1 MRRLT
6 LTIGLLALLAA
17 ASLGFAQKAGGTLIA
32 AWAQDPVSLDPQ
44 ITSAMSSL
52 QVLENVLDTL
62 TALDAQGKVIPSLA
76 TSWEVSSDGL
86 TWTFHLR
93 HDVKF
98 SNGRPMTAQD
108 VVYTYSRMLD
118 PKTGSGQKYLLG
130 STESV
135 TSTDDYTVQ
144 FHLKTP
150 EVALLTHLAVNK
162 AVGIIAKE
170 SVDNGTIST
179 QPIGTGPFMIADY
192 QPGTEVV
199 LKKNPYY
206 WKAGLP
212 LLDEV
217 DIKIITD
224 ESVRQTGLLSGDID
238 WAISVPPQS
247 LSQLQNA
254 QGVVVD
260 KTTAGAYW
268 YIGVNL
274 KHTPLNDPKVREAI
288 NYAINRKNITDAMTF
303 GTGVPTQDPI
313 PPSSAWAYNYAPYSY
328 DPTKAKQLLAEAG
341 YPDGFRMQIMP
352 TTQYPESIRGAQV
365 IQQELQAIGIR
376 VTIKSLEWAQWLQE
390 EGKGNYDT
398 YVCSWNGLVDPY
410 DFFYAQHHTGQVF
423 NFTGYSNP
431 AVDKLLDEGNVTQDF
446 AKRKA
451 IYQQVNKMIVD
462 DAPYIYLYNPAN
474 IQAFRNYVKGYAARP
489 DQAVQFVN
497 TWLDK

>member
-1 MRRLT
+1 MKRLM
-6 LTIGLLALLAA
+6 LILALFATLAA
-17 ASLGFAQKAGGTLIA
+17 LSLGFAQKSGGTLIA
-32 AWAQDPVSLDPQ
+32 AWAQDPVGLDPQ
-44 ITSAMSSL
+44 IASARSSL
-52 QVLENVLDTL
+52 EVLENVVDKLV
-62 TALDAQGKVIPSLA
+62 ALDPQGKLVPSLA

-108 VVYTYSRMLD
+108 VVYTYTRMLD
-118 PKTGSGQKYLLG
+118 PATGSGQKYLLG
-130 STESV
+130 STQTV
-135 TSTDDYTVQ
+135 TAPDPYTVE

-150 EVALLTHLAVNK
+150 EVALPAHLA
-162 AVGIIAKE
+162 AQASVGIIAKE
-170 SVDNGTIST
+170 SVDNGTINT

-192 QPGTEVV
+192 EPGNQVV

-206 WKAGLP
+206 WQKGLP
-212 LLDEV
+212 YLDEV

-224 ESVRQTGLLSGDID
+224 ESVRQTSLISGDVD

-247 LSQLQNA
+247 LSQLQNDPNI
-254 QGVVVD
+254 VVD

-274 KHTPLNDPKVREAI
+274 KHKPLDDVRVRQAI
-288 NYAINRKNITDAMTF
+288 SYAINRKDITDAMTF

-313 PPSSAWAYNYAPYSY
+313 PSSSAWAFNYAPYSY
-328 DPTKAKQLLAEAG
+328 DPAKAKQLLTEAG

-352 TTQYPESIRGAQV
+352 TTQYPESVRGAQV
-365 IQQELQAIGIR
+365 IQQELGQVGIK
-376 VTIKSLEWAQWLQE
+376 VTIKNLEWAQWLQE

-410 DFFYAQHHTGQVF
+410 DFFYAQQRTGQVF

-431 AVDKLLDEGNVTQDF
+431 KVDALLDQGNS
-446 AKRKA
+446 AKGFDQRKA
-451 IYQQVNKMIVD
+451 IYQQANKLIVD

-474 IQAFRNYVKGYAARP
+474 IQAYQSYVKGYAART
-489 DQAVQFVN
+489 DQNIDFVK

>member
-17 ASLGFAQKAGGTLIA
+17 ASLGFAQKSGGTLIA
-32 AWAQDPVSLDPQ
+32 AWAQDPVGLDPQ
-44 ITSAMSSL
+44 ITSARSSL

-108 VVYTYSRMLD
+108 VVYTYTRMLD
-118 PKTGSGQKYLLG
+118 PATGSGQKYLLG
-130 STESV
+130 STQSV
-135 TSTDDYTVQ
+135 TASDDYTVQ

-150 EVALLTHLAVNK
+150 EVALLSHLAVNK

-170 SVDNGTIST
+170 SVDNGTINT
-179 QPIGTGPFMIADY
+179 QPIGTGPFMIASY
-192 QPGTEVV
+192 EPGNQVV

-206 WKAGLP
+206 WQQGLP
-212 LLDEV
+212 YLDEV
-217 DIKIITD
+217 DLKIIPD

-288 NYAINRKNITDAMTF
+288 NYAINRKDITDAMTF

-313 PPSSAWAYNYAPYSY
+313 PSSSAWAYNYAPYSY
-328 DPTKAKQLLAEAG
+328 DPAKAKQLLAEAG

-365 IQQELQAIGIR
+365 IQQELQAIGVR

-431 AVDKLLDEGNVTQDF
+431 AVDKLLDQGNVTQGFDQ
-446 AKRKA
+446 RKA

-474 IQAFRNYVKGYAARP
+474 IQAFRSYVKGYAARP
-489 DQAVQFVN
+489 DQNIDFVK

>member
-1 MRRLT
+1 MKRLT
-6 LTIGLLALLAA
+6 LILGLLAMLAA
-17 ASLGFAQKAGGTLIA
+17 AGLGFAQKSGGTLVA

-44 ITSAMSSL
+44 VTSARSSL
-52 QVLENVLDTL
+52 QVLENVLDKL
-62 TALDAQGKVIPSLA
+62 VALDPQGKVIPSLA
-76 TSWEVSSDGL
+76 TSWDVSSDGL

-98 SNGRPMTAQD
+98 SNGRPMTAKD
-108 VVYTYSRMLD
+108 VVYTYTRMLD
-118 PKTGSGQKYLLG
+118 PATGSGQKYLLG
-130 STESV
+130 STQKV
-135 TSTDDYTVQ
+135 TAVDDYTVQ

-150 EVALLTHLAVNK
+150 NVALPAHLA
-162 AVGIIAKE
+162 AQASTGIIAKE
-170 SVDNGTIST
+170 SVDNGTIKT

-206 WKAGLP
+206 WKKGLP
-212 LLDEV
+212 YLDEV

-224 ESVRQTGLLSGDID
+224 ESVRQTGLIAGDVD

-247 LSQLQNA
+247 LDQLKNDKN
-254 QGVVVD
+254 VVVD
-260 KTTAGAYW
+260 KTSAGAYW

-274 KHTPLNDPKVREAI
+274 KHKPLDDVRVRHAI
-288 NYAINRKNITDAMTF
+288 AYAINRQDITTAMTF

-313 PPSSAWAYNYAPYSY
+313 PSSSAWAYNYAPYSY
-328 DPTKAKQLLAEAG
+328 DPAKAKQLLADAG
-341 YPDGFRMQIMP
+341 YPNGFRMQIMP
-352 TTQYPESIRGAQV
+352 TTQYPESVRGAQV
-365 IQQELQAIGIR
+365 IQQELGAIGIR
-376 VTIKSLEWAQWLQE
+376 VTIKNLEWAQWLQE

-410 DFFYAQHHTGQVF
+410 DFFYAQHRTGQVF

-431 AVDKLLDEGNVTQDF
+431 KVDKLLDEGNVTQGFD
-446 AKRKA
+446 KRKA

-474 IQAFRNYVKGYAARP
+474 IQAYRTYVKGYAARQ
-489 DQAVQFVN
+489 DQNIDFVN

>member
-1 MRRLT
+1 MKRLT
-6 LTIGLLALLAA
+6 LTLGLLATLAV
-17 ASLGFAQKAGGTLIA
+17 ASLGFAQKSGGTLIA
-32 AWAQDPVSLDPQ
+32 GWAQDPVSLDPQ

-62 TALDAQGKVIPSLA
+62 VVLDPQGKVQPSLA
-76 TSWEVSSDGL
+76 TSWDVSSDGL

-98 SNGRPMTAQD
+98 SNGRPMTSKD
-108 VVYTYSRMLD
+108 VVYTYTRMLD

-130 STESV
+130 STQSV
-135 TSTDDYTVQ
+135 TAPDDYTVQ

-150 EVALLTHLAVNK
+150 NVALLSHLAANK

-170 SVDNGTIST
+170 SVDNGTIKT
-179 QPIGTGPFMIADY
+179 QPIGTGPFMITDFE
-192 QPGTEVV
+192 PGNKVV

-206 WKAGLP
+206 WKQGLP
-212 LLDEV
+212 YLDEV
-217 DIKIITD
+217 DIRIITD
-224 ESVRQTGLLSGDID
+224 ESVRQTSLMTGDID

-247 LSQLQNA
+247 LSQLRNDKN
-254 QGVVVD
+254 VVVD
-260 KTTAGAYW
+260 KTAAGAYW

-274 KHTPLNDPKVREAI
+274 KQKPLNDIRVRHAI
-288 NYAINRKNITDAMTF
+288 AYAINRKDITEAMTF
-303 GTGVPTQDPI
+303 GTGDPTQDPI
-313 PPSSAWAYNYAPYSY
+313 PSSSAWAYNYAPYSY
-328 DPTKAKQLLAEAG
+328 DPAKAKQLLAEAG
-341 YPDGFRMQIMP
+341 YPNGFRMQIMP
-352 TTQYPESIRGAQV
+352 TTQYPESVRGAQV

-376 VTIKSLEWAQWLQE
+376 VTIKTLEWAQWLQE

-410 DFFYAQHHTGQVF
+410 DFFYAQHRTGQVF

-431 AVDKLLDEGNVTQDF
+431 KVDKLLDEGNVTQGFD
-446 AKRKA
+446 KRKA
-451 IYQQVNKMIVD
+451 IYRQVNKMIVD

-474 IQAFRNYVKGYAARP
+474 INAYRTYVKGYAARP
-489 DQAVQFVN
+489 DQAVDFSH

>member
-1 MRRLT
+1 MKRLT
-6 LTIGLLALLAA
+6 LTLGLLAMLAA
-17 ASLGFAQKAGGTLIA
+17 ASLGFAQKSGGTLIA

-44 ITSAMSSL
+44 ITSARSSL
-52 QVLENVLDTL
+52 QVLQNVLDTL
-62 TALDAQGKVIPSLA
+62 VTLDPQGKVIPSLA
-76 TSWEVSSDGL
+76 TSWEASPDGL

-108 VVYTYSRMLD
+108 VVYTYTRMLD

-130 STESV
+130 STQKV
-135 TSTDDYTVQ
+135 TAPDDYTVV
-144 FHLKTP
+144 FHLKNP
-150 EVALLTHLAVNK
+150 EVALPAHLAINK

-170 SVDNGTIST
+170 SVDNGTIKT
-179 QPIGTGPFMIADY
+179 QPLGTGPFMISDFE
-192 QPGTEVV
+192 PGQKVV

-206 WKAGLP
+206 WKQGLP
-212 LLDEV
+212 YLDEV
-217 DIKIITD
+217 DIQIITD
-224 ESVRQTGLLSGDID
+224 ESVRQTALLSGDVD

-247 LSQLQNA
+247 LDQLQNA
-254 QGVVVD
+254 SNVVVD

-274 KHTPLNDPKVREAI
+274 KNQYLKDPKVREAI
-288 NYAINRKNITDAMTF
+288 NYAINRKDITSAMTF

-313 PPSSAWAYNYAPYSY
+313 PSSSAWAFDYAPYSY
-328 DPTKAKQLLAEAG
+328 DPAKAKQLLTDAG
-341 YPDGFRMQIMP
+341 YPNGFRMMIMP
-352 TTQYPESIRGAQV
+352 TTQYPESVRGAQV
-365 IQQELQAIGIR
+365 IQQELGQVGIK
-376 VTIKSLEWAQWLQE
+376 VTIKTLEWAQWLQE

-410 DFFYAQHHTGQVF
+410 DFYYAQHRTGQVF

-431 AVDKLLDEGNVTQDF
+431 KVDKLLDEGNTTKGFDQ
-446 AKRKA
+446 RKA
-451 IYQQVNKMIVD
+451 IYKQVNKMIVD

-474 IQAFRNYVKGYAARP
+474 IQAYQSYVKGYAART
-489 DQAVQFVN
+489 DQNIDFVN

>member
-17 ASLGFAQKAGGTLIA
+17 ASMGFAQKAGGTLIA

-62 TALDAQGKVIPSLA
+62 TALDNQGKVIPSLA
-76 TSWEVSSDGL
+76 TSWDVSADGL

-130 STESV
+130 STQSV
-135 TSTDDYTVQ
+135 TASDDYTVE

-150 EVALLTHLAVNK
+150 NVALVTHLAANK

-170 SVDNGTIST
+170 SVDNGTIAT
-179 QPIGTGPFMIADY
+179 QPIGTGPFMITDF
-192 QPGTEVV
+192 QPGNKVV
-199 LKKNPYY
+199 LTKNPYY
-206 WKAGLP
+206 WQQGLP
-212 LLDEV
+212 YLDKVE
-217 DIKIITD
+217 IRIITD
-224 ESVRQTGLLSGDID
+224 ESVRQTGLLTGDID

-247 LSQLQNA
+247 LSQLENA

-260 KTTAGAYW
+260 KTAAGAYW

-274 KHTPLNDPKVREAI
+274 KNKPLNDPKVREAI
-288 NYAINRKNITDAMTF
+288 NYAINRKDITTAMTF

-313 PPSSAWAYNYAPYSY
+313 PSSSAWAFNYAPYSF
-328 DPTKAKQLLAEAG
+328 DPAKAKQLLTEAG

-365 IQQELQAIGIR
+365 IQQELQQVGIR

-410 DFFYAQHHTGQVF
+410 DFFYAQHRTGQVF

-431 AVDKLLDEGNVTQDF
+431 KVDQLLDQGNVTQGFD
-446 AKRKA
+446 ARKS

-474 IQAFRNYVKGYAARP
+474 INAFRSYVKGYAARP
-489 DQAVQFVN
+489 DQAVNFAK